1 MRIRILIQQL
11 KLMRIH
17 ADPHPD
23 TAQDPKSCLSQLIFT
38 SSELSEVL
46 CSQEEERYGTRR
58 GSLAGFLS
66 PFFFFVWG
74 TSALVAE
81 INKMIISYLQCSNL
95 CFQVLRIHDI
105 LVWIRILVS
114 SRRQPVTY
122 LFCLLVYEG
131 KSKRVPK

>member
-1 MRIRILIQQL
+1 MYGFLSYFWVTFLPSWIQIRIRNFHAHPDPDPATELMRIR
-11 KLMRIH
+11 

-23 TAQDPKSCLSQLIFT
+23 TAQDPKPCLSQLIFT

-81 INKMIISYLQCSNL
+81 INKMIN
-95 CFQVLRIHDI
+95 I
-105 LVWIRILVS
+105 LS
-114 SRRQPVTY
+114 AMQ
-122 LFCLLVYEG
+122 
-131 KSKRVPK
+131 